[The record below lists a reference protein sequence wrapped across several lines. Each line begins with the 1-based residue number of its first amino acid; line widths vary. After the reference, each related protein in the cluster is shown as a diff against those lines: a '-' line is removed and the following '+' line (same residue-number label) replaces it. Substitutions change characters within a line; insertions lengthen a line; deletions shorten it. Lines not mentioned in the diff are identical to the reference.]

1 MSPDKV
7 GRYKIKSELGRSG
20 MATVYRAFD
29 PVSNREVAIKMLPRE
44 MLDNLVT
51 RARFKREIKLIASL
65 EHPAIVPVYD
75 VGGEENH
82 QPFFVMRYMS
92 GGSLTELIKKKRFSL
107 RDAALVIERLAAA
120 LDHAHSKG
128 VIHRD
133 IKPDNVLFDTS
144 NNPYLSDFGV
154 AKFTESLISST
165 NQEVIGTPAY
175 LSPEQALGEDVDHR
189 ADIYGLGAM
198 LYEMLTGERPFGKQ
212 TVIGLA
218 LQHVNDPVPNVLKL
232 RPDLPGE
239 VDVIIKTAMAKNREN
254 RYSTALGLAHELNK
268 VAYEGEPT
276 LQKIPALVDRGTT
289 ASPGSSRS
297 GWIVAGLILLLALV
311 GGAYALRGQLPFLSP
326 PVPTA
331 TAFATEVA
339 APSVT
344 PAASPTSAPEVTPTV
359 VVTSTVETS
368 TIETPVPE
376 VPPPPGDADKIA
388 FLAGNQLYLMDP
400 NGENLIQVRT
410 DNSAKTQLHWLPDG
424 RLAYI
429 SRNCVYVMDVEN
441 HQPQELMCFV
451 TNESLEDFQVSP
463 DGKLVAI
470 SVERTLNILPFDPE
484 ILKDIDSRF
493 SLLALREN
501 CFYNQYAFREVL
513 WSRSG
518 AQLAA
523 HVVDTELVSS
533 DQVFLLNVNI
543 PSCDTVGPV
552 RVAKIPGTQIVFDSE
567 STKRITS
574 YDWDGDHLFLLNDSI
589 RNDGFGNLYRY
600 DSQSR
605 QGEKINPIDGQCCYR
620 DARWSPD
627 RTYIFFVFQRLGTT
641 EIEFYYL
648 PYNELGNGGTWTP
661 IPNLDTVFPTA
672 REKPQPVLRPVP

>member
-29 PVSNREVAIKMLPRE
+29 PISNREVAIKILPRQ

-75 VGGEENH
+75 VGGEDNH

-92 GGSLTELIKKKRFSL
+92 GGSLTEMIKKGRFSL

-120 LDHAHSKG
+120 LDHAHSRG

-154 AKFTESLISST
+154 AKFIESLVSST

-175 LSPEQALGEDVDHR
+175 ISPEQALGEDVDHR

-198 LYEMLTGERPFGKQ
+198 LYEMLTGERPFGKD
-212 TVIGLA
+212 TIIGLA
-218 LQHVNDPVPNVLKL
+218 LQHVNDPVPNVLNL

-239 VDVIIKTAMAKNREN
+239 VDVIIKRAMAKNREN
-254 RYSTALGLAHELNK
+254 RYDTALELAHELNK
-268 VAYEGEPT
+268 AAYEGEPT
-276 LQKIPALVDRGTT
+276 LQKIPALVDRQDTSAR
-289 ASPGSSRS
+289 ASNRA
-297 GWIVAGLILLLALV
+297 GWTVAVLLLLLALA
-311 GGAYALRGQLPFLSP
+311 GGAYAFRGQLPFLS
-326 PVPTA
+326 VPT
-331 TAFATEVA
+331 T
-339 APSVT
+339 T
-344 PAASPTSAPEVTPTV
+344 PATLVTLVSPTIAPTVSQTSTPDDTPTSAATATV
-359 VVTSTVETS
+359 G
-368 TIETPVPE
+368 TPVPE
-376 VPPPPGDADKIA
+376 VPDFPGGADQVA
-388 FLAGNQLYLMDP
+388 FLAGNQLYLMDIDG
-400 NGENLIQVRT
+400 NNLILVRT
-410 DNSAKTQLHWLPDG
+410 DNSAKSQLQWLPDG
-424 RLAYI
+424 RLTYI
-429 SRNCVYVMDVEN
+429 SRNCVYLMDVDTR
-441 HQPQELMCFV
+441 QPQELMCFV
-451 TNESLEDFQVSP
+451 SNELLEDFEVSP

-470 SVERTLNILPFDPE
+470 SVQRTLNILPFEPE
-484 ILKDIDSRF
+484 MLKDIDSRF
-493 SLLALREN
+493 SLLTRRDN

-513 WSRSG
+513 WSKSG
-518 AQLAA
+518 TQIAA

-533 DQVFLLNVNI
+533 DQVFLLNINI
-543 PSCDTVGPV
+543 PDCDTVGPV
-552 RVAKIPGTQIVFDSE
+552 RVAKIPGTRIVFDGE

-574 YDWDGDHLFLLNDSI
+574 YDWNGDHMFLLNDSI
-589 RNDGFGNLYRY
+589 RNDGFGNLYMY

-605 QGEKINPIDGQCCYR
+605 EGEKINPVDGECCYR

-627 RTYIFFVFQRLGTT
+627 KSYVFFVFQRVGAT
-641 EIEFYYL
+641 EIEFYYI
-648 PYNELGNGGTWTP
+648 PYAELGNGGTWTP
-661 IPNLDTVFPTA
+661 IPNLDTLFSTS
-672 REKPQPVLRPVP
+672 REKPQPVLRPAP